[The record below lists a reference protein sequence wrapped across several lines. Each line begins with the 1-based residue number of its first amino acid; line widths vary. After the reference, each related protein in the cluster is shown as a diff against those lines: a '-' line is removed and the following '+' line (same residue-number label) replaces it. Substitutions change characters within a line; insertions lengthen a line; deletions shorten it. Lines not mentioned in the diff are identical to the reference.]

1 MITSFEVPALIS
13 AERTALLPRREALSI
28 FEMDIRSDPRWE
40 QFVSAHP
47 DALIYH
53 HPGWLSELESEYGQ
67 KCVSLACTDEF
78 GRLYAVLPL
87 FYTKGLPLKFGG
99 IATGRRLSSLPRTP
113 IAGPLALNH
122 KAAVAIVEYAVE
134 MARSQS
140 GVQLEIKSQIP
151 DLHES
156 VEGLVCIPWRPTF
169 VEELPT
175 AVEGKDWEDFWEN
188 LRLPRGCVSCEGCR
202 RLRFGNAKRQH
213 RINWAVNKA
222 RKLGLEVREAD
233 AEQDLAD
240 WYQLYLLTMRHNAV
254 PPRSYRL
261 FQRLWSSLR
270 PTGQMR
276 LLLAEHDRRG
286 RKQIVA
292 GSVLLHFGQTTFY
305 AFTGC
310 APEDW
315 GLHPHDLLQMAC
327 IRDSCRSGFRWY
339 DFGEVAEEHEA
350 LAQFK
355 TKWGGE
361 PKPLYRYY
369 SPAPREGASAGS
381 GKFAQTARTI
391 WRHLPAKATAVLGDL
406 IYSRM

>member
-1 MITSFEVPALIS
+1 MVQ
-13 AERTALLPRREALSI
+13 LSPKVLRV

-40 QFVSAHP
+40 RFVSAHP
-47 DALIYH
+47 DALIFH
-53 HPGWLSELESEYGQ
+53 HPEWLSALESEYGQ
-67 KCVSLACTDEF
+67 KCVSLACADEF
-78 GRLYAVLPL
+78 GQLSAVLPL
-87 FYTKGLPLKFGG
+87 FYTKGLPLRFGG
-99 IATGRRLSSLPRTP
+99 VATGRRLSSLPRTP
-113 IAGPLALNH
+113 IAGPLALNQ
-122 KAAVAIVEYAVE
+122 KAAAAIVEYAVQ

-140 GVQLEIKSQIP
+140 GVQLEIKTQIP

-156 VEGLVCIPWRPTF
+156 IEGLACIPWRPTF

-188 LRLPRGCVSCEGCR
+188 LRLHRGCVSCEGCR

-222 RKLGLEVREAD
+222 KKLGLQVREAQTEQEL
-233 AEQDLAD
+233 AE

-261 FQRLWSSLR
+261 FQSLWSSLR
-270 PTGQMR
+270 PAGNMR
-276 LLLAEHDRRG
+276 LLLAEQDRCG
-286 RKQIVA
+286 RRKIVA
-292 GSVLLHFGQTTFY
+292 GSVLLQFGQTVFY

-315 GLHPHDLLQMAC
+315 GLHPHDLLQIEAIRGAC
-327 IRDSCRSGFRWY
+327 RGGFRWY

-350 LAQFK
+350 LTQFK
-355 TKWGGE
+355 TKWGGG

-369 SPAPREGASAGS
+369 SPVPTQRASEGS
-381 GKFAQTARTI
+381 GKLAQSARKV
-391 WRHLPAKATAVLGDL
+391 WRHLPPKATAVLGDL